1 MEGEKNM
8 DFYGFYTGKI
18 FDAYEYLGAHY
29 ENNGTVF
36 RVFAPGALRI
46 SLIGE
51 FNGWQEYGMNKTY
64 DGNFWE
70 CRVDNARP
78 GMMYKYRVYD
88 SESHFIDH
96 CDPYG
101 FGMELRPHNA
111 SIIREMGDYCFQD
124 MTWMSER
131 SACKNKPLN
140 IYEVHFGSFR
150 KPGESPEDWYSYEEM
165 ANLLIPYLKEKGYNL
180 SLIHI

>member
-1 MEGEKNM
+1 M

-18 FDAYEYLGAHY
+18 FDVYEYLGAHY

-78 GMMYKYRVYD
+78 GMMYKYRIYQRDGGAV
-88 SESHFIDH
+88 DH

-101 FGMELRPHNA
+101 FGMELRPNSA
-111 SIIREMGDYCFQD
+111 SILRDLSYDFRDGSWMGR
-124 MTWMSER
+124 R
-131 SACKNKPLN
+131 SDCRQRPLN
-140 IYEVHFGSFR
+140 IFEVHFGSFQ
-150 KPGESPEDWYSYEEM
+150 KPSDAADSWYNYEEM
-165 ANLLIPYLKEKGYNL
+165 AGG
-180 SLIHI
+180 